1 MESKGDI
8 ADNISKLREGGE
20 EEEITQKGSEEEDE
34 VDVEEESDSNSSSN
48 LE

>member
-20 EEEITQKGSEEEDE
+20 EEEIT
-34 VDVEEESDSNSSSN
+34 
-48 LE
+48 